1 MITAIGF
8 AVVIVAAFL
17 GVPLFAV
24 VILAAMVGF
33 LSTDAEL
40 WVIAV
45 EIYRIADTPLLVSLP
60 LFTFAGYIMAAANT
74 SERLM
79 NLTKAAMGWM
89 PAGLAIVG
97 FIACAIFTALTGAS
111 GVTIVAIGALLLPML
126 QKAGYTER
134 FSLGLVTTSGSLG
147 LLIVPSVPLI
157 LYGIVALQI
166 DVGMPFTIPQL
177 FLAGLVPAA
186 LMLIGLSAYTVWRH
200 GTVERFPF
208 SFEALKTAALEMKW
222 ELPLPFIVLAGIYT
236 GYFAI
241 SEAAAL
247 AALYVLIVEVCV
259 YKEVS
264 FKQLPEIIKESMV
277 MVGSIILILGCAL
290 ALTNYLIDQEVPQRL
305 FNFIS
310 DSISNPLV
318 FLILLNIVLLILGAL
333 LDIFSAIVIM
343 VPLILPVA
351 ALYGIHPLHLGVI
364 FVANLQIGYFTP
376 PIGMNLFIA
385 SYRFN
390 KPVIQLYSSCLPFM
404 AVLLAI
410 LLLITYV
417 PAFSLW
423 FL

>member
-1 MITAIGF
+1 MISLLGF
-8 AVVIVAAFL
+8 VAVVVAAL
-17 GVPLFAV
+17 VGVPLFAV
-24 VILAAMVGF
+24 VVLAAIVGF
-33 LSTDAEL
+33 LSVDIDL
-40 WVIAV
+40 SVIAI

-60 LFTFAGYIMAAANT
+60 LFTFAGYVMAASNT

-79 NLTKAAMGWM
+79 NLTKALMGWM

-97 FIACAIFTALTGAS
+97 FIACAVFTALTGAS

-126 QKAGYTER
+126 QKAGYTKK

-166 DVGMPFTIPQL
+166 DVGIPFTIQQL
-177 FLAGLVPAA
+177 FIAGLVPAF
-186 LMLIGLSAYTVWRH
+186 LMLLALSVWAIWRH

-208 SFEALKTAALEMKW
+208 SKDSLVSALLDAKW
-222 ELPLPFIVLAGIYT
+222 EIPLPFLVLLGIYS

-247 AALYVLIVEVCV
+247 AALYVMIVEVWV
-259 YKEVS
+259 YKEVKIS
-264 FKQLPEIIKESMV
+264 RLPEIIKESMV
-277 MVGSIILILGCAL
+277 MVGSIILILGSAL
-290 ALTNYLIDQEVPQRL
+290 VFTNYLIDQEVPQRL

-310 DSISNPLV
+310 EHVSSPLA
-318 FLILLNIVLLILGAL
+318 FLILLNVVLLILGAV

-376 PIGMNLFIA
+376 PIGMNLFIS

-390 KPVIQLYSSCLPFM
+390 TPVIELYTACFPFM
-404 AVLLAI
+404 VVLLI
-410 LLLITYV
+410 VLLLVTYV
-417 PAFSLW
+417 PFLSLW

>member
-1 MITAIGF
+1 
-8 AVVIVAAFL
+8 
-17 GVPLFAV
+17 
-24 VILAAMVGF
+24 
-33 LSTDAEL
+33 
-40 WVIAV
+40 
-45 EIYRIADTPLLVSLP
+45 
-60 LFTFAGYIMAAANT
+60 MAAANT

-79 NLTKAAMGWM
+79 NLTKALMGWM

-97 FIACAIFTALTGAS
+97 FIACAVFTALTGAS

-166 DVGMPFTIPQL
+166 NVGVPFTIPQL
-177 FLAGLVPAA
+177 FLAGLVPAV
-186 LMLIGLSAYTVWRH
+186 LMLLALSIWTVWRH
-200 GTVERFPF
+200 GKVERFPF
-208 SFEALKTAALEMKW
+208 SMNAVKSALVAMKW
-222 ELPLPFIVLAGIYT
+222 ELPMPIIVLAGIYS

-247 AALYVLIVEVCV
+247 AALYVLIVEVWV

-264 FKQLPEIIKESMV
+264 LKQLPEIIRESMV
-277 MVGSIILILGCAL
+277 MVGSIILILGSAL

-305 FNFIS
+305 FSFIS

-318 FLILLNIVLLILGAL
+318 FLILLNIVLLLLGAL
-333 LDIFSAIVIM
+333 LDVFSAIVIM

-376 PIGMNLFIA
+376 PIGMNLFIS

-390 KPVIQLYSSCLPFM
+390 KPVIELYSACLPFM
-404 AVLLAI
+404 AVLLVV

-417 PAFSLW
+417 PFLSLW